1 MKGFLIAAGVGER
14 GRRLALLAAASLLPL
29 LAAAGPPPAVA
40 APPQVVYTRA
50 QVRALPAASG
60 PEAGLL
66 RLKIRPR
73 ARIPFS
79 TLTFRVRDAAL
90 LDGIRVGDE
99 VEFTARAE
107 EGENV
112 LTRLR
117 KVAPCV
123 RFQPCPLGVE

>member
-1 MKGFLIAAGVGER
+1 MKSALIVACMGER
-14 GRRLALLAAASLLPL
+14 GRRLALLAVAALLPL
-29 LAAAGPPPAVA
+29 LATASEPPAP
-40 APPQVVYTRA
+40 APTSQVVYTRA

-60 PEAGLL
+60 PDSGLL

-73 ARIPFS
+73 AKMPFS
-79 TLTFRVRDAAL
+79 TLTFQVRDAAL
-90 LDGIRVGDE
+90 LAGIRVGDE

-107 EGENV
+107 GGENV